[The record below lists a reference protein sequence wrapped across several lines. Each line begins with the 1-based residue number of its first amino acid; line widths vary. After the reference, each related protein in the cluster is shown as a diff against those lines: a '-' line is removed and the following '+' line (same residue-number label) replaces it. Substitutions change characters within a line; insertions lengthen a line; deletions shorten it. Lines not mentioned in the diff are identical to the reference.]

1 VVAVEIVA
9 VAVVIISYVVGTFPT
24 AILVGRST
32 GHDPTIE
39 GSGNPGASNVFRTS
53 GRAAGAK
60 VLAGDMAKGAV
71 AAGLG
76 WAVDGRLLG
85 FICVF
90 AATVGHSYPVFR
102 KFRGGKGVAT
112 VGGGVWVLLAPVAL
126 VCLIVFGLIV
136 KVLKKASL
144 GSLVI
149 AVLVPIGAAIMGRP
163 GREVAACIALCL
175 LVILRHSGNIRRLVG
190 GTELA
195 VDTASR
201 TR

>member
-1 VVAVEIVA
+1 
-9 VAVVIISYVVGTFPT
+9 
-24 AILVGRST
+24 
-32 GHDPTIE
+32 
-39 GSGNPGASNVFRTS
+39 
-53 GRAAGAK
+53 
-60 VLAGDMAKGAV
+60 VLFGDMAKGA
-71 AAGLG
+71 ASAGLG
-76 WAVDGRLLG
+76 WAASGRVLG
-85 FICVF
+85 FVCVF
-90 AATVGHSYPVFR
+90 AATLGHSYPVFR

-112 VGGGVWVLLAPVAL
+112 VGGGVWILLTPVAL
-126 VCLIVFGLIV
+126 VCLVVFGVLV

-163 GREVAACIALCL
+163 GREVVVCVALCL

-195 VDTASR
+195 VDTASP